1 MIATIKA
8 EWRKSRSRPAFLLSL
23 GAVAAITVAVYGFV
37 WYLALHPGA
46 RQSQG
51 VSLLSL
57 YPHEL
62 VNNVMNPGLFLGEVM
77 AVVLGA
83 LLTGSEYAWGTTKTT
98 LTQGPGRLTNWAGR
112 VVVFGAWMVVM
123 AIVLFTTGAASSLIV
138 ASSEGHGIAW
148 PAVQTIFTGLGAVW
162 LVFMANGALG
172 MTLGVLLRHSAAA
185 ISVGLVYV
193 LAVELLGVSV
203 IGSLND
209 GAYKWIAK
217 LFVGQNAGAL
227 LQSFTSPAFGP
238 MPAPAIGS
246 GQAVLVLGA
255 YVVGFVVLSAGLLR
269 LRDVT

>member
-1 MIATIKA
+1 MIATIRA
-8 EWRKSRSRPAFLLSL
+8 EWRKSRSRPAFLVSL
-23 GAVAAITVAVYGFV
+23 AGVALLTVAVYGFI
-37 WYLALHPGA
+37 WYLALHPGSK
-46 RQSQG
+46 QSQG
-51 VSLLSL
+51 VSLLTL
-57 YPHEL
+57 YPHEF

-112 VVVFGAWMVVM
+112 VVVFGGWMVVM
-123 AIVLFTTGAASSLIV
+123 ALVLFFTGAASSLVV
-138 ASSEGHGIAW
+138 ASFEGHGTNW
-148 PAVQTIFTGLGAVW
+148 PAMETILKGLGAIW

-172 MTLGVLLRHSAAA
+172 MALGVLLRHSAAA

-193 LAVELLGVSV
+193 LAVELLGVSF
-203 IGSLND
+203 IGSLNN
-209 GAYKWIAK
+209 GAYKWIAH

-238 MPAPAIGS
+238 YPAPPIGS
-246 GQAVLVLGA
+246 GQAVAVLAA
-255 YVVGFVVLSAGLLR
+255 YVVGLVVLSAGLLR

>member
-8 EWRKSRSRPAFLLSL
+8 EWRKSRSRPAFLVSL
-23 GAVAAITVAVYGFV
+23 AGVAFLTMAVYGFI
-37 WYLALHPGA
+37 WYLALHPGSK
-46 RQSQG
+46 QSQG
-51 VSLLSL
+51 VSILSL
-57 YPHEL
+57 YPQEF
-62 VNNVMNPGLFLGEVM
+62 VNNVMGPGLFLGEVM

-112 VVVFGAWMVVM
+112 VVVFGGWMVVM
-123 AIVLFTTGAASSLIV
+123 ALVLFSTGAASSLVV
-138 ASSEGHGIAW
+138 ASFEGHGTSW
-148 PAVQTIFTGLGAVW
+148 PAVETIFKGLGAIW

-172 MTLGVLLRHSAAA
+172 MALGVLLRHSAAA

-203 IGSLND
+203 IGSLNN
-209 GAYKWIAK
+209 GAYKWIGN

-238 MPAPAIGS
+238 LPAPAIAS
-246 GQAVLVLGA
+246 GQAVLVLAA
-255 YVVGFVVLSAGLLR
+255 YLVGLVVLAAGLLR